1 MSASGYGARAVLQLI
16 GISYRQLDHWA
27 RTGLVRSSV
36 RQASGRGS
44 RRVYSF
50 RDLVALRVVGQL
62 REAGVSVQT
71 IRKAVA
77 YLKRH
82 PEQPLSTLNL
92 VGHGKKVFTLT
103 DDPSKLVE
111 ASDNGQVVLSISVA
125 SLARHLEA
133 GVTRISATREVTV
146 RVRGRVYRAVFTPD
160 LEVGGYTVEVPE
172 LPGCRTE
179 GDDLAEAR
187 RMTRD
192 AIDLWL
198 SVDARSIPHH
208 GRATEARH
216 PRSPRG
222 DPQGGARS
230 RHSQGCRDW

>member
-1 MSASGYGARAVLQLI
+1 MSATGYGASAVLQLI

-50 RDLVALRVVGQL
+50 QDLVALRVVGQL

-77 YLKRH
+77 FLKRH
-82 PEQPLSTLNL
+82 AEQPLSMLNL

-103 DDPSKLVE
+103 DDPSKLIE
-111 ASDNGQVVLSISVA
+111 ASENGHVVLSISVA
-125 SLARHLEA
+125 SLERHLKE
-133 GVTRISATREVTV
+133 GVIRISAPREVMV
-146 RVRGRVYRAVFTPD
+146 RVRGEAYRAVLTPD

-172 LPGCRTE
+172 LPGCITE
-179 GDDLAEAR
+179 GDDLAEAK
-187 RMTRD
+187 RMARE
-192 AIDLWL
+192 AIEAWL
-198 SVDARSIPHH
+198 SAAEPAKTG
-208 GRATEARH
+208 GRAR
-216 PRSPRG
+216 PG
-222 DPQGGARS
+222 
-230 RHSQGCRDW
+230 

>member
-1 MSASGYGARAVLQLI
+1 MSTSGYGARAVLQLT

-44 RRVYSF
+44 RRVYAF
-50 RDLVALRVVGQL
+50 QDLVSLRVVGQL

-82 PEQPLSTLNL
+82 AEQPLSTLNL

-111 ASDNGQVVLSISVA
+111 ASENGQVVLSISVA

-133 GVTRISATREVTV
+133 GVTRISAPRDVTV
-146 RVRGRVYRAVFTPD
+146 RVSGKAYRAVFTPD

-192 AIDLWL
+192 AIELWL
-198 SVDARSIPHH
+198 SVDARSTQR
-208 GRATEARH
+208 GVARAR
-216 PRSPRG
+216 
-222 DPQGGARS
+222 
-230 RHSQGCRDW
+230 

>member
-1 MSASGYGARAVLQLI
+1 MSPSGYGARAVLQLI

-27 RTGLVRSSV
+27 RIGLVRSSV

-82 PEQPLSTLNL
+82 AEQPLSTLNL

-198 SVDARSIPHH
+198 SVDARSIRRNVA
-208 GRATEARH
+208 RAR
-216 PRSPRG
+216 
-222 DPQGGARS
+222 
-230 RHSQGCRDW
+230 

>member
-1 MSASGYGARAVLQLI
+1 MSASGYGASAVLQLI

-50 RDLVALRVVGQL
+50 QDLVALRVVGQL

-82 PEQPLSTLNL
+82 AEQPLSTLNL
-92 VGHGKKVFTLT
+92 VGHGKKVFSLT
-103 DDPSKLVE
+103 DDVSKVVE

-125 SLARHLEA
+125 SLARRLEA
-133 GVTRISATREVTV
+133 SVTRISAPRDITV
-146 RVRGRVYRAVFTPD
+146 RVLGKAYRAVFTPD
-160 LEVGGYTVEVPE
+160 LEVGGYTVEVRE
-172 LPGCRTE
+172 LPGCITE

-187 RMTRD
+187 RMARE
-192 AIDLWL
+192 AIEAWL
-198 SVDARSIPHH
+198 SVAEPAKTG
-208 GRATEARH
+208 GR
-216 PRSPRG
+216 
-222 DPQGGARS
+222 ARS
-230 RHSQGCRDW
+230 R